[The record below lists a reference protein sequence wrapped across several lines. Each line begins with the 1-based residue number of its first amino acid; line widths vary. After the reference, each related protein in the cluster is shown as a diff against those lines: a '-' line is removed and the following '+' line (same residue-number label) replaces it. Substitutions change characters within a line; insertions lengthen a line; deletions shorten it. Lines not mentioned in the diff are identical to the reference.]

1 MQLDIALVVPGMEV
15 AADTLKTKSLGG
27 SETAGLS
34 MAFALA
40 KRGHKV
46 TFFGNTHQHTGDGV
60 QFLNINEWPQWSQN
74 VPHDVAIVQRVPQL
88 FGTAVRGAGK
98 INILWQHDLALKRQE
113 NEFKGVLWNVDEVWL
128 VSEWMREQYLRVYG
142 GKPEIYWATRNGVD
156 LAQIAEAP
164 EVERDRNLILYAS
177 RPERGL
183 DVLLNEI
190 MPEVWALRPEARL
203 EFCTY
208 NHQHPDMAQF
218 YADIGRV
225 AASHGDKVSNLGS
238 LTKSQLYTKMK
249 QAGAYAYPT
258 PSPIMPTFAEVSCIA
273 AMEAMNCGLPFITT
287 GRGALKETL
296 GNAGACVP
304 HTDDRKQW
312 AKDFAATIVAALD
325 GVIPASD
332 GRVTEGFHSWDR
344 VAEEWEDRLLTMFAA
359 RSNSPQR
366 MAAHFY
372 RNSDISALQVLCE
385 RTGFDAE
392 EYLEP
397 YRFVETPEALAKHYE
412 AMSLDTDGWLGAQW
426 EAKQFNLARFRNTQE
441 ARFHMIESGIAAR
454 IAKTGQRLR
463 VLDYGCG
470 HGWMGMYM
478 ASRLNVEWVGWDMD
492 AGARR
497 WASRFADDYQTDDQP
512 GRFHV
517 SDNLPDAKFDIVVC
531 SEVMEHVPDYRAL
544 LATLED
550 RCASD
555 GLVIMTTPYGPTEF
569 GTHSWLG
576 FRNHIHHFELA
587 DLREILK
594 GKPDLFF
601 HVAPEKR
608 NELLNEPCGFYLYG
622 WAPDGKGFGSIDYDR
637 KLLIQSPRQTLTLN
651 MLAGPGAEATMDG
664 ALERIS
670 QIADEII
677 VADAGLSDAG
687 LTIAF
692 AHGARVVKVP
702 PPTIA
707 GFDTCRN
714 IALAKST
721 GDWVLWVDTDEFAT
735 NISALLRFLRPNMF
749 DGYCI
754 GQVNFS
760 VDAVIDTDLPVR
772 CFRRVPEMKF
782 HGLVHEHP
790 ERGLNNGPGNVI
802 ALSDVKL
809 GHIGYLEEPLRQRK
823 FQRNLANVFRNVQL
837 QPDRLLNHFLL
848 MRDLIQINNF
858 ELTKNGGR
866 MAPNLV
872 ANANKVIE
880 VYRERFLGKPSYV
893 GVDPKLYYSEA
904 NKMLGQ
910 GFDVE
915 AHVFVTKDGVGG
927 SGPFGGKPQP
937 KAYRYANEDD
947 LRADLDQMVK
957 DSTARF
963 KEVEFW

>member
-1 MQLDIALVVPGMEV
+1 MHLDIALVVPGMEV
-15 AADTLKTKSLGG
+15 SADCLQTKSLGG

-40 KRGHKV
+40 KLGHKV
-46 TFFGNTHQHTGDGV
+46 TLFGNTTAHSGHGVTFLPLSDWQHWHQ
-60 QFLNINEWPQWSQN
+60 S
-74 VPHDVAIVQRVPQL
+74 VPHDVAIVQRVPQF
-88 FGTAVRGAGK
+88 FGGAVRGASK

-113 NEFKGVLWNVDEVWL
+113 QEFKGVLWNVDQVWL
-128 VSEWMREQYLRVYG
+128 VSDWMREQYLRVYG
-142 GKPEIYWATRNGVD
+142 GEPSTYWATRNGVD
-156 LAQIAEAP
+156 IEAIKAAP
-164 EVERDRNLILYAS
+164 KQEPDRNLILYAS

-190 MPEVWALRPEARL
+190 MPEVWALRPAARL

-208 NHQHPDMAQF
+208 NHTHPDMAQF
-218 YADIGRV
+218 YGDIARV
-225 AASHGDKVSNLGS
+225 AASHGNKVRNLGS
-238 LTKSQLYTKMK
+238 LSKVDLYAKMK

-258 PSPIMPTFAEVSCIA
+258 PSPIMATFAEVSCIA
-273 AMEAMNCGLPFITT
+273 AIEAMHCGLPFVTT

-296 GNAGACVP
+296 GGAGVCVP

-312 AKDFAATIVAALD
+312 AKDFAATIIAALD
-325 GVIPASD
+325 GNIPASD
-332 GRVTEGFHSWDR
+332 ERVNGFYSWDTI
-344 VAEEWEDRLLTMFAA
+344 AQEWSARLFDMFRD

-366 MAAHFY
+366 LAAHFY
-372 RNSDISALQVLCE
+372 RTSDISALDELCE

-392 EYLEP
+392 EYLTP
-397 YRFVETPEALAKHYE
+397 YKFRETPEDLAAHYA
-412 AMSLDTDGWLGAQW
+412 AMSRDTDGWLGAQW
-426 EAKQFNLARFRNTQE
+426 NSGQINLARFRNTQE

-454 IAKTGQRLR
+454 IKKAGRRLR

-470 HGWMGMYM
+470 HGWMGVYM
-478 ASRLNVEWVGWDMD
+478 ASRLDVDWVGWDMD
-492 AGARR
+492 DGARK
-497 WASRFADDYQTDDQP
+497 WASLFITKYQTDDQP
-512 GRFHV
+512 GVFSV
-517 SDNLPDAKFDIVVC
+517 ADAPPDSQFDIVVC
-531 SEVMEHVPDYRAL
+531 SEVMEHVPNYTAL
-544 LATLED
+544 LEALEA
-550 RCASD
+550 RCVD
-555 GLVIMTTPYGPTEF
+555 GGLVIMTTPYGPVEF

-601 HVAPEKR
+601 HVTPEKR
-608 NELLNEPCGFYLYG
+608 NDLLNEPCGFYLYG
-622 WAPDGKGFGSIDYDR
+622 WAPDRKPFGKIDYER
-637 KLLIQSPRQTLTLN
+637 KLLVQSPRQTLSLN

-677 VADAGLSDAG
+677 IADAGLSDAG

-692 AHGARVVKVP
+692 AHGAKVVKVP
-702 PPTIA
+702 PPTLA

-714 IALAKST
+714 KALDHST

-735 NISALLRFLRPNMF
+735 NISGLLRFLRPNSF

-754 GQVNFS
+754 SQVNFS
-760 VDAVIDTDLPVR
+760 VDAAIDTDLPVR
-772 CFRRVPEMKF
+772 CFRRVPEMRF

-790 ERGLNNGPGNVI
+790 EKGLNKGPGNVI
-802 ALSDVKL
+802 ALGDVKL
-809 GHIGYLEEPLRQRK
+809 GHIGYLEEGQRQRK
-823 FQRNLANVFRNVQL
+823 FQRNLHHVFRNVQQ

-848 MRDLIQINNF
+848 MRDLVQINNF

-866 MAPNLV
+866 MTPNLV
-872 ANANKVIE
+872 ANAEKVVQ
-880 VYRERFLGKPSYV
+880 VYRERFLGKPSYI

-904 NKMLGQ
+904 NKMLGV

-915 AHVFVTKDGVGG
+915 ANVFVTKDGVGG
-927 SGPFGGKPQP
+927 NGIFGGRVPA
-937 KAYRYANEDD
+937 KAYRYANEED
-947 LRADLDQMVK
+947 LRADLEQMIK